1 MGWIKKSGFLLVMM
15 LFMLCCPGCGEPEK
29 EKPVVF
35 LIKTPLVS
43 LSEPDF
49 LDELDLKKAAYPY
62 SLDKDPAE
70 YNEMV
75 IQLVNMLSEEM
86 LLLSAA
92 ADLGVTVTE
101 MEVNAAEEEFKKDYP
116 ENGFD
121 EMLLKNAI
129 PYALWKKRL
138 NKNLIIDKL
147 IDQEIRNK
155 IEITSEE
162 LVEFYSKYNME
173 ETRDPKKK
181 NKEPQKIIDENELV
195 SVLRMQKTENVYGA
209 WLKELELKY
218 PVEINKER
226 LKSLLIVIEE
236 NEGNKNEKND

>member
-1 MGWIKKSGFLLVMM
+1 MGVIKKSGFLWILP
-15 LFMLCCPGCGEPEK
+15 LFMLCCLGCSEPEK

-43 LSEPDF
+43 LSEQDF

-62 SLDKDPAE
+62 SIDKNPEE

-75 IQLVNMLSEEM
+75 IQLVNVLSEEM

-101 MEVNAAEEEFKKDYP
+101 MEISAAEEEFKKDYP

-121 EMLLKNAI
+121 EMLLQNAI
-129 PYALWKKRL
+129 SYALWKKRL
-138 NKNLIIDKL
+138 KKNLMIDKL
-147 IDQEIRNK
+147 VAQEIRNK
-155 IEITSEE
+155 VEITSEE
-162 LVEFYSKYNME
+162 LVEFYSKYN
-173 ETRDPKKK
+173 ETRDPKNK
-181 NKEPQKIIDENELV
+181 NKEPQKVMDENELV
-195 SVLRMQKTENVYGA
+195 FVLRMQKTEAVYGA

-226 LKSLLIVIEE
+226 LKSLLKDIEE